1 MEIIPLDRMPRS
13 STMRV
18 PRSKNNRSFFVSSPN
33 RRGMVSQPLILI
45 RPLEAA
51 RGDSASIVDNSNAM
65 NLRE

>member
-1 MEIIPLDRMPRS
+1 
-13 STMRV
+13 
-18 PRSKNNRSFFVSSPN
+18 
-33 RRGMVSQPLILI
+33 MVSQPLILI